1 MKITVEAKTTKSAQL
16 RIGSTTVTCDGQT
29 AELSSVPYLLAGETT
44 MVPVDFFEK
53 ALGVP
58 THIDTAGGVILFERD
73 DAVGRISFGK

>member
-1 MKITVEAKTTKSAQL
+1 
-16 RIGSTTVTCDGQT
+16 VTYDGQT
-29 AELSSVPYLLAGETT
+29 AELSAVPYLLAGGTA

-58 THIDTAGGVILFERD
+58 THIDATGSVILFECG

>member
-1 MKITVEAKTTKSAQL
+1 MTY
-16 RIGSTTVTCDGQT
+16 DGPT
-29 AELSSVPYLLAGETT
+29 PELSSVPYLLAGETA

-58 THIDTAGGVILFERD
+58 THVDATGGVVLLEDD

>member
-1 MKITVEAKTTKSAQL
+1 MTY
-16 RIGSTTVTCDGQT
+16 DGQT

-44 MVPVDFFEK
+44 MAPVDFFEK

-73 DAVGRISFGK
+73 DAVGRISVGK